1 MAGFLLGYPY
11 ICLGKWAIE
20 LAEMNPF
27 YLASSLLILVLTLIA
42 KYRNGVLYLVAFGFW
57 LCSAFAT
64 ELLDSNWINGW
75 TSAGYVLFYPIIF
88 AAIPNLFEINQST
101 EIIRLIDGAIL
112 VLGTSTLASAL
123 LFRRVRAD
131 FLHILYPIC
140 DLILLIAVLIAFA
153 RRPINARSFLILTGF
168 LIFSTTDFLYLWQN
182 TNEIYQSN
190 SLLDYGWLLGFGLI
204 TFALYRR
211 GIKSEAFPPIPIFY
225 IAISVI
231 SSALML
237 AAIAANIFDI
247 PNFIIGPALATLFT
261 AFIRMAIALKQS
273 ERVLIQESLAR
284 IDDLTGLPNRR
295 KFLNSIEDYLNG
307 SILLMDLDG
316 FKPVNDQFGHEIGDQ
331 LLKII
336 SNRFQKAIPNDA
348 LLARLGGDEFAVL
361 IHDDYESA
369 LELAM
374 AIRATLSYPC
384 LIDGKQ
390 IKVDVSIGCVTN
402 DGRPDLM
409 SRADTAMYQAKRA
422 GVGVWAQET

>member
-1 MAGFLLGYPY
+1 
-11 ICLGKWAIE
+11 
-20 LAEMNPF
+20 MNLI
-27 YLASSLLILVLTLIA
+27 YLAASILVLVITLFA
-42 KYRNGVLYLVAFGFW
+42 KYRNGFLYLLALTLWVS
-57 LCSAFAT
+57 SAFAT
-64 ELLDSNWINGW
+64 ELLSSSSAIYLA
-75 TSAGYVLFYPIIF
+75 SAGYVLFYPLVF
-88 AAIPNLFEINQST
+88 AAIPALFEIDQDT

-112 VLGTSTLASAL
+112 VLGSSTLFSVFL
-123 LFRRVRAD
+123 LRSIHSD
-131 FLHILYPIC
+131 FLHILYPLC
-140 DLILLIAVLIAFA
+140 DLILLIGVLIAFA
-153 RRPINARSFLILTGF
+153 RRPINLRSFLILVGF
-168 LIFSTTDFLYLWQN
+168 LIFSATDFLFLWQSKN
-182 TNEIYQSN
+182 QVYQTNSMI
-190 SLLDYGWLLGFGLI
+190 DYGWLLGFTLI
-204 TFALYRR
+204 SIAQYRR
-211 GIKSEAFPPIPIFY
+211 GIKSEPFPPIPIFY

-231 SSALML
+231 GSALML
-237 AAIAANIFDI
+237 ATIALKLFEI

-273 ERVLIQESLAR
+273 EKILAQESLAR

-336 SNRFQKAIPNDA
+336 STRFQKTIPSDA

-374 AIRATLSYPC
+374 ALRATLSYPC
-384 LIDGKQ
+384 LIDGRQ
-390 IKVDVSIGCVTN
+390 IKVDVSIGCVAN
-402 DGRPDLM
+402 DGRPDIM

-422 GVGVWAQET
+422 GVGVWAQES